1 VAVVLRGKNTWL
13 SWKLKIPKETQEENG
28 REHLAVGNGKCHS
41 VASQVLFTIVFG
53 HSPGANLKTF
63 FQRYFPILSMC
74 VCLPYLPVRNYRK
87 CPVQRQG
94 NQVPKDKSTHTH
106 IHTGT
111 FMHFTANNGS
121 GKLETRALTDSI
133 AVGEK
138 RGNGREK
145 GRKGERQGAMHSLR

>member
-74 VCLPYLPVRNYRK
+74 VCV
-87 CPVQRQG
+87 C
-94 NQVPKDKSTHTH
+94 H
-106 IHTGT
+106 IC
-111 FMHFTANNGS
+111 
-121 GKLETRALTDSI
+121 
-133 AVGEK
+133 
-138 RGNGREK
+138 
-145 GRKGERQGAMHSLR
+145 Q